1 MARSLAWY
9 LPAASEGAM
18 APRRER
24 RVMVVK
30 AILKV
35 SETRDCEEEVLPEEW
50 CCGQSGCSGAR
61 DGVWE
66 GKRAIR
72 ERCL

>member
-30 AILKV
+30 AILGV
-35 SETRDCEEEVLPEEW
+35 GEARDCGKEVLPEGW
-50 CCGQSGCSGAR
+50 CCG
-61 DGVWE
+61 
-66 GKRAIR
+66 
-72 ERCL
+72 